1 MKLRFVYAS
10 SFALLTLCNL
20 PLQGSAVAE
29 RGPAMQTIAPP
40 GTEERLV
47 NPGMGIYLDGTLDPS
62 LMPPDA
68 WFANVIAIGYFRDD
82 WADIEPDGPNTS
94 HYDEY
99 FGPIFD
105 LWVRQWGKRVSF
117 RFMCSNM
124 HSRRRCVTPEWAF
137 DQGVPFVKHRG
148 LYVDEQLDPVFWD
161 DRYLEIQE
169 DFIARLGR
177 YLDGRPGL
185 EFIDIGS
192 IGEWGEMHL
201 SRWTAE
207 ELRATGFTEEKYV
220 AAYRRIIDAFAKAF
234 PHTRVFLNVG
244 DYDTINDYA
253 ALRHMHFRQD
263 GLTPSGPSADV
274 GNRFYRPYS
283 RRGVICNYEFH
294 SGYEEMLQRGWG
306 IRETFNRGLED
317 PISYL
322 HINVTNY
329 WQLADPPVELK
340 EAILDA
346 ARRIGFRFALEQL
359 SCNQAVRLDGA
370 HPGRLVVEQTWRNQ
384 GVAPCYE
391 SYALRWQLVGAD
403 GRVFAN
409 QVAFSRRP
417 TTLWWPGEQVQQRD
431 LVLVPA
437 DVPPGTYRLRVA
449 MVRPEEPELRIQLG
463 VAGRQT
469 DGSYDLGQVAVE
481 RVAAK
486 IEIAYREDF
495 ESGTGE
501 WTAVAGISLQRGADA
516 RSGKWS
522 LRLAGTEPGAA
533 WSYAAV
539 QAPIQPYSLYR
550 LSCWMKVV
558 AIEPSEAPPY
568 LKLGVHDAEGRWITN
583 LNTNQYDLSKLGT
596 WQQLD
601 AYCDTP
607 PEAAMGHI
615 AIEKGALEMPIT
627 VAILVDDVKLELLES
642 P

>member
-1 MKLRFVYAS
+1 VSVAS
-10 SFALLTLCNL
+10 LAVLALCLAG
-20 PLQGSAVAE
+20 QGFGSAAE
-29 RGPAMQTIAPP
+29 PGPAMQTIIPP
-40 GTEERLV
+40 ATAEPLV
-47 NPGMGIYLDGTLDPS
+47 NPGMGIYLDGTLDSS

-68 WFANVIAIGYFRDD
+68 WFAKVIAIGYFRDD
-82 WADIEPDGPNTS
+82 WADLEPDGPNTS

-105 LWVRQWGKRVSF
+105 LWVKQWGKQVSL

-124 HSRRRCVTPEWAF
+124 HSRRRCVTPEWVF

-148 LYVDEQLDPVFWD
+148 LYTEEQLDPVFWD
-161 DRYLEIQE
+161 DRYLDIQE

-177 YLDGRPGL
+177 YLDGRPGV

-207 ELRATGFTEEKYV
+207 ELRATGFTEETYI

-306 IRETFNRGLED
+306 VRETFNRGLED
-317 PISYL
+317 PMSYL

-329 WQLADPPVELK
+329 WQLADPPAELK

-359 SCNQAVRLDGA
+359 RCNQAIRLDGA
-370 HPGRLVVEQTWRNQ
+370 HPGRLVLEETWRNQ
-384 GVAPCYE
+384 GVAPCYD
-391 SYALRWQLVGAD
+391 SYALRWQLVDAN
-403 GRVFAN
+403 GRVVMDELRFPE
-409 QVAFSRRP
+409 RP

-449 MVRPEEPELRIQLG
+449 MVKPEAPELRIQLG
-463 VAGRQT
+463 VAGRQA

-486 IEIAYREDF
+486 TEVAYEEGF
-495 ESGTGE
+495 ETGTGG
-501 WTAVAGISLQRGADA
+501 WTAVTGMAMERDADA
-516 RSGKWS
+516 RSGEWS
-522 LRLAGTEPGAA
+522 LRLRGTEPGAA

-539 QAPIQPYSLYR
+539 PVPVQPYSLYR
-550 LSCWMKVV
+550 LSCWMKVA
-558 AIEPSEAPPY
+558 AIEPAEAPPY
-568 LKLGVHDAEGRWITN
+568 LKLGVDDAAGKWITN
-583 LNTNQYDLSKLGT
+583 LNTNQYDLTKIGT
-596 WQQLD
+596 WQQLV
-601 AYCDTP
+601 AHCDTP
-607 PEAAMGHI
+607 PETASGVI
-615 AIEKGALEMPIT
+615 AIEKGVLEM
-627 VAILVDDVKLELLES
+627 AINVSMLIDDVKLELLES